1 MNFIIKKNKLKVGVI
16 IKKTI
21 VSIILFIVT
30 ITIVT
35 FYSFALNKECTE
47 LINQSNTLENLVLS
61 NSWDKAYKQ
70 SNKLLKDWQNDDNKI
85 SMVINHSEIEN
96 IHVELWKFTQY
107 IKMKNKDEALAS
119 IHVIKYSL
127 KHIINNEKVNIRNIL

>member
-1 MNFIIKKNKLKVGVI
+1 MNFIIRKNKLKVGVI

-21 VSIILFIVT
+21 VSIILFIVA

-47 LINQSNTLENLVLS
+47 LINQSDTLENLVLS

-107 IKMKNKDEALAS
+107 MKMKNEDESLAS
-119 IHVIKYSL
+119 IHVIKSSL
-127 KHIINNEKVNIRNIL
+127 KHIINNEKINIRNIL